1 MSKISNDKVYLN
13 VKKNSVGGFQNP
25 TLGKPEK
32 LVDNDKDRRTMNLYK
47 EKGKSEITQDEMIVM
62 EEYAKYLPRGKRQ
75 LKLNVKELRNTV
87 LANDLMAAPL
97 TKTSGLN
104 RGGNLSLVGG
114 KPKEQKEYL
123 YTIQNKNKLPN
134 NPNPTSFKNNFKI

>member
-1 MSKISNDKVYLN
+1 MSKISNEKVYLN

-25 TLGKPEK
+25 TLGKPER
-32 LVDNDKDRRTMNLYK
+32 LVDNNKD
-47 EKGKSEITQDEMIVM
+47 KGKVNAQISQDEMIVM

-87 LANDLMAAPL
+87 LANDLMATPL

>member
-1 MSKISNDKVYLN
+1 MSKISNEKVYLN

-25 TLGKPEK
+25 TLGKPEQ
-32 LVDNDKDRRTMNLYK
+32 LVDNNKD
-47 EKGKSEITQDEMIVM
+47 KGKVNAQISQDEMIVM

-87 LANDLMAAPL
+87 LANDLMATPL

>member
-1 MSKISNDKVYLN
+1 MSKISTQAINLN

-25 TLGKPEK
+25 TLGKREKLPDPEK
-32 LVDNDKDRRTMNLYK
+32 KD
-47 EKGKSEITQDEMIVM
+47 KGKAEITEDEMIVLG
-62 EEYAKYLPRGKRQ
+62 EYAKYLPRGKRQ

-87 LANDLMAAPL
+87 LANDLMAVPL

-114 KPKEQKEYL
+114 KPKQQKEYL
-123 YTIQNKNKLPN
+123 YTIKNDNKVSG

>member
-1 MSKISNDKVYLN
+1 MSKITNKNIYLN
-13 VKKNSVGGFQNP
+13 VKENSVGGFQNP
-25 TLGKPEK
+25 TLGKRDK
-32 LVDNDKDRRTMNLYK
+32 LDVKKTESDKK
-47 EKGKSEITQDEMIVM
+47 AEITEDEMIVM
-62 EEYAKYLPRGKRQ
+62 GEYAKYLPRGKRQ

-87 LANDLMAAPL
+87 LANDLMAIPL

-104 RGGNLSLVGG
+104 RGGNISLVGT

-123 YTIQNKNKLPN
+123 YTIKNDNKLPG

>member
-1 MSKISNDKVYLN
+1 MSKISNQNVYLN

-32 LVDNDKDRRTMNLYK
+32 LIDNKQKDKAK
-47 EKGKSEITQDEMIVM
+47 AEITEDEMIVM
-62 EEYAKYLPRGKRQ
+62 QEYAKYLPRGKRK
-75 LKLNVKELRNTV
+75 LKLNVKELRDTV
-87 LANDLMAAPL
+87 LANDLMAIPL

-104 RGGNLSLVGG
+104 SGGNLSLKGG
-114 KPKEQKEYL
+114 NPMEQKEYL
-123 YTIQNKNKLPN
+123 YTIKNKNKLPN

>member
-1 MSKISNDKVYLN
+1 MSKISNEKVYLN

-32 LVDNDKDRRTMNLYK
+32 LVDNKDKGKT
-47 EKGKSEITQDEMIVM
+47 KSEITQDEMIVM

>member
-1 MSKISNDKVYLN
+1 MSKISNEKVYLN

-25 TLGKPEK
+25 KLGKPEK
-32 LVDNDKDRRTMNLYK
+32 LVDNGKALASSG
-47 EKGKSEITQDEMIVM
+47 KGKGKGKAEITQDEMIVM

-104 RGGNLSLVGG
+104 KGGNISLIGG
-114 KPKEQKEYL
+114 KPKVQKDYI
-123 YTIQNKNKLPN
+123 YTIKNKNKLPN

>member
-1 MSKISNDKVYLN
+1 MSKISNNNVYLN

-25 TLGKPEK
+25 TLGKREK
-32 LVDNDKDRRTMNLYK
+32 LVDNDKD
-47 EKGKSEITQDEMIVM
+47 KGKDKAEITQDEMIVM

-75 LKLNVKELRNTV
+75 LKLNIKELRNTV

-97 TKTSGLN
+97 TKESGLN
-104 RGGNLSLVGG
+104 KGGNLSLVGG
-114 KPKEQKEYL
+114 FPKEQKEYIF
-123 YTIQNKNKLPN
+123 TIQNKNKLPN

>member
-1 MSKISNDKVYLN
+1 MSKISNEKVYLN

-32 LVDNDKDRRTMNLYK
+32 LVDNKDKGKT
-47 EKGKSEITQDEMIVM
+47 KSEITQDEIIVM

-114 KPKEQKEYL
+114 KPKQQKEYL

>member
-1 MSKISNDKVYLN
+1 MSKISNERVYLN
-13 VKKNSVGGFQNP
+13 VKKNSVGGYQNP
-25 TLGKPEK
+25 TLGNPEK
-32 LVDNDKDRRTMNLYK
+32 LVDNNKDKD
-47 EKGKSEITQDEMIVM
+47 KGKVKSEISQDEMIVM

-114 KPKEQKEYL
+114 KPKQQKEYL
-123 YTIQNKNKLPN
+123 YTIQNKNKLAN

>member
-1 MSKISNDKVYLN
+1 MSKISNEKVYLN

-25 TLGKPEK
+25 KLGKPEK
-32 LVDNDKDRRTMNLYK
+32 LVDNDKD
-47 EKGKSEITQDEMIVM
+47 KGNVKAEISQDEMIVM

-104 RGGNLSLVGG
+104 RGGNLSLIGG

>member
-32 LVDNDKDRRTMNLYK
+32 LVDNDKDK
-47 EKGKSEITQDEMIVM
+47 EKSKSEITQDEMIVM

>member
-1 MSKISNDKVYLN
+1 MSKISNQNVYLN
-13 VKKNSVGGFQNP
+13 VKKNSVGGYQNP
-25 TLGKPEK
+25 KLGKPEK
-32 LVDNDKDRRTMNLYK
+32 LVDNKDKETTVK
-47 EKGKSEITQDEMIVM
+47 AEISQDEMIVM

-75 LKLNVKELRNTV
+75 LKLNIKELRNTV

-123 YTIQNKNKLPN
+123 FTIANKNKLPN
-134 NPNPTSFKNNFKI
+134 NPNLASFKNNFKI

>member
-1 MSKISNDKVYLN
+1 MSKISNEKVYLN

-32 LVDNDKDRRTMNLYK
+32 LVDNDKDK

>member
-1 MSKISNDKVYLN
+1 MSKISNEKVYLN

-32 LVDNDKDRRTMNLYK
+32 LVDNKDKGKT
-47 EKGKSEITQDEMIVM
+47 KSEITQDEIIVM

>member
-25 TLGKPEK
+25 KLGKPEK
-32 LVDNDKDRRTMNLYK
+32 LVDNNLDK
-47 EKGKSEITQDEMIVM
+47 EKAKSEITQDEMIIM

-104 RGGNLSLVGG
+104 KGGNLSLVGG